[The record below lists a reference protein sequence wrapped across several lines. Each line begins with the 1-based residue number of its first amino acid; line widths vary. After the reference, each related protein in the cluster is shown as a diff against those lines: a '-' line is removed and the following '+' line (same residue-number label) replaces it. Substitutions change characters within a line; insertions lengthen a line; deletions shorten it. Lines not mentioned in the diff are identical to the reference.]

1 MEVGPD
7 VVRVMTVH
15 AAKGL
20 EFKYVF
26 VTGLVDRR
34 FPTTERRDPIELPDA
49 LVKEIL
55 PQGDNNIH
63 LEEERRLFYVAMT
76 RAKRGLWLASAEDY
90 GGSRKKKLS
99 QFLIELDIPLAGGK
113 KAAANVS
120 GLPALV
126 LGDLVDAD
134 IIKDYLPE
142 QFSFT
147 QLKAYETCPY
157 QYRYAHVLK
166 VPVWGRHTFSFGQS
180 MHLTLERFFTR
191 LKEKKSARQ
200 GSLFAEGQPSAAA
213 EPTLEELLQIYESSW
228 IDEWYESKDQA
239 QEYFNLGRDI
249 LKEFF
254 KQHEDAWPDTK
265 FLEKG
270 FNLKIG
276 SYTLKGKVDRVDARG
291 DGVEI
296 IDYKT
301 GSVPKNED
309 VDKDQLFIYQL
320 AAENIW
326 QEKPVALTFYY
337 LGENKPISFL
347 GTAHDLEA
355 LKKKII
361 STIEEIRKSEFK
373 AKPSPQTCRHCDF
386 KKICPFSQ
394 A

>member
-1 MEVGPD
+1 M
-7 VVRVMTVH
+7 
-15 AAKGL
+15 
-20 EFKYVF
+20 
-26 VTGLVDRR
+26 
-34 FPTTERRDPIELPDA
+34 
-49 LVKEIL
+49 
-55 PQGDNNIH
+55 
-63 LEEERRLFYVAMT
+63 
-76 RAKRGLWLASAEDY
+76 
-90 GGSRKKKLS
+90 
-99 QFLIELDIPLAGGK
+99 
-113 KAAANVS
+113 
-120 GLPALV
+120 
-126 LGDLVDAD
+126 
-134 IIKDYLPE
+134 
-142 QFSFT
+142 
-147 QLKAYETCPY
+147 
-157 QYRYAHVLK
+157 
-166 VPVWGRHTFSFGQS
+166 
-180 MHLTLERFFTR
+180 
-191 LKEKKSARQ
+191 
-200 GSLFAEGQPSAAA
+200 
-213 EPTLEELLQIYESSW
+213 QIYESSW

-254 KQHEDAWPDTK
+254 KKHEDAWPDTK